1 MKEKNQN
8 ILAISIVALT
18 LVGVAFAF
26 ISISRKKK
34 GILVEGEYSVPE
46 NIPNRVDALHS
57 FESRKSDGFGGKMS
71 TKIKEEMMKLYKK
84 GINPDVSDVKI
95 DIDSVNYKVKWS
107 ARVNESKDGK
117 AYIGFTTFG
126 SAGSDADSRAIG
138 QFEGVKQRVGGE
150 DYKLVLDFK
159 NEPKGIY
166 IRQFFYKYTKP
177 NEYKPN
183 K

>member
-1 MKEKNQN
+1 MNKVTEK
-8 ILAISIVALT
+8 IIFYGSIAIALGS
-18 LVGVAFAF
+18 LVFLLKK
-26 ISISRKKK
+26 ISKKS
-34 GILVEGEYSVPE
+34 ILVEGEYSVPE
-46 NIPNRVDALHS
+46 NIKYRADALHS
-57 FESRKSDGFGGKMS
+57 FESRSLDGFGGKMS
-71 TKIKEEMMKLYKK
+71 TKIKEAMMKLYKK

-107 ARVNESKDGK
+107 ARVHESKDGK

-126 SAGSDADSRAIG
+126 SAGNDADSRAIG
-138 QFEGVKQRVGGE
+138 QFQGVKRRVGGE

-159 NEPKGIY
+159 NPKGIY

-177 NEYKPN
+177 NEYPPK